1 MNHSFYVKG
10 AKLCLCFPQNASVT
24 IWYPEDVCPVTDQE
38 AFKKPEEDRMWTH
51 IIMLVLLIFLYP
63 RKADQLW
70 ALDGCASPRPH
81 YFPMAVNS
89 LTYPVYSLSMCL
101 PVLDLSLLH
110 SD

>member
-1 MNHSFYVKG
+1 MKGLNSLSKTTTHSFYVKG

-70 ALDGCASPRPH
+70 ALVALLPQMTLFAYGC
-81 YFPMAVNS
+81 
-89 LTYPVYSLSMCL
+89 
-101 PVLDLSLLH
+101 
-110 SD
+110 